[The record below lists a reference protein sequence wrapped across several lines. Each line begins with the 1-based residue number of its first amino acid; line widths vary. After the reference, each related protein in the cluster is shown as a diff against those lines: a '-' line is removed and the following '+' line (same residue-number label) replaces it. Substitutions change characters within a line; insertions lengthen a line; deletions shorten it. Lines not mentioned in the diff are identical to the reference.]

1 MAPAYSKSELLLG
14 YMWHMISLG
23 PKPPPA
29 DVPARKGAMNI
40 EFDTAFD
47 RGYPLYTRANA
58 GEVFPEIVSPLAWS
72 LVGPGAEAGFR
83 RSFRSDF
90 AAIKVPDQQWFMVG
104 RFAGRFHLN
113 MSVIRTVAQRLPG
126 TSADAADWQ
135 YFGDAAGRGMPAH
148 HAGPEDRLWALRAAP
163 TALRTIAALSHRV
176 RAGTAAVDAVV
187 ARNRAFLAGRPAGP
201 ALIGGLRAMRD
212 AYAGPF
218 GLHVTN
224 RAVTSSALSL
234 ATSALRRRGIPDG
247 RALMIL
253 SQVPQLESAKPS
265 QALHRIAESVPDGSP
280 LAELVAS
287 RVNLEEL
294 AASEV
299 AGAVELSRRLHAFLA
314 EFGHRAV
321 NEFDPTYPAWDQ
333 HPAAVLAM
341 LRTLLGDPRDD
352 LRSAARS
359 TSGRDRL
366 DPVTARL
373 VANARKAVYRAE
385 LTKNDI
391 IRFTHEMRRV
401 VFALGDLLTGRL
413 SREEM
418 TLLTLDE
425 LAGVVDGA
433 EPPREAMARRR
444 AELDGAAEVEPAVW
458 SYGSLAVHQP
468 AAATGPD
475 RIVGVPGSVGVAR
488 GRVRICVDP
497 LGDFEHGEV
506 LVAKF
511 TDTAWTP
518 MFVAAAAVVT
528 DVGGVLSHATIVARE
543 LGIPAVVDTKVGT
556 VELAD
561 GDLVEVDGGAGVVR
575 VLEREI

>member
-1 MAPAYSKSELLLG
+1 
-14 YMWHMISLG
+14 
-23 PKPPPA
+23 
-29 DVPARKGAMNI
+29 MNI

-47 RGYPLYTRANA
+47 RRYPLYTRANA

-83 RSFRSDF
+83 RSFHSDF
-90 AAIKVPDQQWFMVG
+90 AAIRVPHQDWFMVG

-148 HAGPEDRLWALRAAP
+148 PSGPEDRLWALRAAP
-163 TALRTIAALSHRV
+163 SALRTVLALRRRV
-176 RAGTAAVDAVV
+176 GSGTAAVDAMV
-187 ARNRAFLAGRPAGP
+187 ARNRDFLAGRPAGP
-201 ALIGGLRAMRD
+201 ALIAELRTLRD

-224 RAVTSSALSL
+224 RALTSSALSL
-234 ATSALRRRGIPDG
+234 ATSALRRRGISDG
-247 RALMIL
+247 RALMLL

-265 QALHRIAESVPDGSP
+265 QALRRIAETVPDGGP
-280 LAELVAS
+280 LAALVAS
-287 RVNLEEL
+287 RVSLDEL
-294 AASEV
+294 AGSEV
-299 AGAVELSRRLHAFLA
+299 PGAVELARALHAFLV

-341 LRTLLGDPRDD
+341 LRTLLGDPRDG
-352 LRSAARS
+352 
-359 TSGRDRL
+359 SGGPPAPPAERL
-366 DPVTARL
+366 DPVTGRL
-373 VANARKAVYRAE
+373 VANARKAVFRAE
-385 LTKNDI
+385 ITKNDI
-391 IRFTHEMRRV
+391 IRFTHEMRRL
-401 VFALGDLLTGRL
+401 VFALGDQLTGRL

-425 LAGVVDGA
+425 LAAVVDGA
-433 EPPREAMARRR
+433 QPPRQVMARRR
-444 AELDGAAEVEPAVW
+444 AELDAAAEVEPAVW
-458 SYGSLAVHQP
+458 SNGALALHEQAV
-468 AAATGPD
+468 ATSPHL
-475 RIVGVPGSVGVAR
+475 IVGVPGSVGVAK

-575 VLEREI
+575 VLEREA

>member
-1 MAPAYSKSELLLG
+1 
-14 YMWHMISLG
+14 
-23 PKPPPA
+23 
-29 DVPARKGAMNI
+29 MNI

-83 RSFRSDF
+83 HSFHNDF
-90 AAIKVPDQQWFMVG
+90 AAVQVPDQPWFMVG

-126 TSADAADWQ
+126 TSAAAADWQ

-148 HAGPEDRLWALRAAP
+148 PTGPADRLWALRAAP
-163 TALRTIAALSHRV
+163 TALRTIATLGRRV
-176 RAGTAAVDAVV
+176 TAGTAAVDAVV
-187 ARNRAFLAGRPAGP
+187 ARNLTFLAGDPSGA
-201 ALIGGLRAMRD
+201 ALISELRSLRD

-234 ATSALRRRGIPDG
+234 ATAALSRRNIPDG
-247 RALMIL
+247 RALMML
-253 SQVPQLESAKPS
+253 SQVPELESAKPS
-265 QALHRIAESVPDGSP
+265 QALRRIAETVPAGSP
-280 LAELVAS
+280 LADLVTS
-287 RVNLEEL
+287 RVGLDEL
-294 AASEV
+294 AESDV
-299 AGAVELSRRLHAFLA
+299 PGAVDLARSLHGFLA

-341 LRTLLGDPRDD
+341 LRTLLGDPRESADP
-352 LRSAARS
+352 RSATQRY
-359 TSGRDRL
+359 DRL

-373 VANARKAVYRAE
+373 VANARRAVYRAE

-391 IRFTHEMRRV
+391 IRFTHEMRRL
-401 VFALGDLLTGRL
+401 VFALGDHLQGRL

-425 LAGVVDGA
+425 LARVVAGD
-433 EPPREAMARRR
+433 EPPREVMARRR
-444 AELDGAAEVEPAVW
+444 AELDAAAEVEPAVW
-458 SYGSLAVHQP
+458 SNGALAVHEP
-468 AAATGPD
+468 ASATGPNL
-475 RIVGVPGSVGVAR
+475 IVGVPGSVGVAQ

-556 VELAD
+556 VELSD

-575 VLEREI
+575 VLKRGI